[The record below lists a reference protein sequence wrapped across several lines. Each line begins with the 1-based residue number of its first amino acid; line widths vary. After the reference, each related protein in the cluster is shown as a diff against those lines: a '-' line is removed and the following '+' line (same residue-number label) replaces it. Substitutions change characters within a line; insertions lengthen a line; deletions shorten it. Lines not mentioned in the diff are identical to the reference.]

1 MPRAKTNTQ
10 TLDMPELAVTLT
22 HLSEECPSAIV
33 FFLQHANAVE
43 LTVAYKAMVGL
54 LMGEGLDGE
63 EAEVAR
69 QTYLALQREMDRRLH
84 AAILPADSSEALPF

>member
-1 MPRAKTNTQ
+1 MPRAKTQTQ
-10 TLDMPELAVTLT
+10 TTETPELAVALT
-22 HLSEECPSAIV
+22 HLSEECPPAIA
-33 FFLQHANAVE
+33 FFLQHANSIE

-54 LMGEGLDGE
+54 LMGDGLEAE

-69 QTYLALQREMDRRLH
+69 QTYLALQRELDRRLH